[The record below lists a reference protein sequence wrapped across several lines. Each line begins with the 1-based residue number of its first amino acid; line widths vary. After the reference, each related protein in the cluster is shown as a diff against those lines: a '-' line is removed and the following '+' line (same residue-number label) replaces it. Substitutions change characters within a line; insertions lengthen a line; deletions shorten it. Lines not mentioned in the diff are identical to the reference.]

1 MLKIRPYE
9 AHDFSALCAI
19 FLQAVKETA
28 SADYS
33 SQQIAA
39 WAQVDEVRWRQ
50 KITTSQVLVAVKNES
65 PVGFITAV
73 DDYIDLLF
81 VSPDYSR
88 QGVASTLLNALFIQF
103 PERIWTVEAS
113 ITAKPCFERHGFS
126 VVAKQVV
133 EARGEC
139 FLNYLMRRQIV
150 LQ

>member
-9 AHDFSALCAI
+9 AHDFSALCTI
-19 FLQAVKETA
+19 FLRAVKETA

-39 WAQVDEVRWRQ
+39 WAQVDEDRWRQ
-50 KITTSQVLVAVKNES
+50 KIATSQVLVAVKNKS

-81 VSPDYSR
+81 VSPDCSR
-88 QGVASTLLNALFIQF
+88 QGIASTLLNALFIQF

-126 VVAKQVV
+126 VVEKQVV